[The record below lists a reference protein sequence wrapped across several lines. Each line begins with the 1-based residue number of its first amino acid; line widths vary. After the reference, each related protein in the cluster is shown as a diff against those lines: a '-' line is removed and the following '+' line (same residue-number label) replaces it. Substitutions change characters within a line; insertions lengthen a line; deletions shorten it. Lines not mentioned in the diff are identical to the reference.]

1 MYKLTVLATAK
12 HKRFLRFFCLNL
24 FLRFILNF
32 LGCLKNGDKVFLLL
46 RTLVYNSDSILFP
59 TDSRLPIAVNVRCD
73 AMRQRQV
80 DFTVWNHVAAAFAAF
95 AAWRSA
101 QKKKVQEKNKNNNN
115 SESNERVWE
124 PNKARTHTQRL
135 YLHVNSLDTRTPT
148 HRSTHTK
155 HLTHSNALS
164 IRLYRRLT
172 RTRAERP
179 KMQAVESSA
188 RILRAARERREYL
201 GSSFER

>member
-1 MYKLTVLATAK
+1 MGSTVKTVVETIKKSTKLKMYKLTVLATAK

-80 DFTVWNHVAAAFAAF
+80 DFTV
-95 AAWRSA
+95 
-101 QKKKVQEKNKNNNN
+101 
-115 SESNERVWE
+115 
-124 PNKARTHTQRL
+124 
-135 YLHVNSLDTRTPT
+135 
-148 HRSTHTK
+148 
-155 HLTHSNALS
+155 
-164 IRLYRRLT
+164 
-172 RTRAERP
+172 
-179 KMQAVESSA
+179 
-188 RILRAARERREYL
+188 
-201 GSSFER
+201 

>member
-1 MYKLTVLATAK
+1 MCGAMRCGSGKSTS
-12 HKRFLRFFCLNL
+12 L
-24 FLRFILNF
+24 FEITSPP
-32 LGCLKNGDKVFLLL
+32 LLL
-46 RTLVYNSDSILFP
+46 L
-59 TDSRLPIAVNVRCD
+59 LPLGALL
-73 AMRQRQV
+73 
-80 DFTVWNHVAAAFAAF
+80 
-95 AAWRSA
+95 
-101 QKKKVQEKNKNNNN
+101 KKSTRKNKNNNN

-124 PNKARTHTQRL
+124 PNKARTHTQSL

>member
-101 QKKKVQEKNKNNNN
+101 QKKKYKKKTKTTTTARATN
-115 SESNERVWE
+115 ESGSQTKHAHTRSASIYMWILWTL
-124 PNKARTHTQRL
+124 AHQRTGAHTQ
-135 YLHVNSLDTRTPT
+135 
-148 HRSTHTK
+148 STSHT
-155 HLTHSNALS
+155 
-164 IRLYRRLT
+164 LT
-172 RTRAERP
+172 RCPFACIAGSLALARRDP
-179 KMQAVESSA
+179 KCKQSKAVLAS
-188 RILRAARERREYL
+188 
-201 GSSFER
+201 